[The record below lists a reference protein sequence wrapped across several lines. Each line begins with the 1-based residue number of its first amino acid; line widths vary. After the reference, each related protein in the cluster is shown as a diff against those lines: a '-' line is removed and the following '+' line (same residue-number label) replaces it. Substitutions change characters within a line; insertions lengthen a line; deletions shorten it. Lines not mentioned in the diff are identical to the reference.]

1 MDAKKAIEEG
11 RSYLLVMTDR
21 RMKPDEADAKKMQ
34 KIEKF
39 IEKTERKK
47 LPSPKQTTRVGEF
60 GRCTRASTEKYNKNE
75 SVDSWGLL
83 IGSSAEN
90 QGKPRFELRVIRDYT
105 MKSLILAQDER

>member
-11 RSYLLVMTDR
+11 RSYLWVMTDR
-21 RMKPDEADAKKMQ
+21 RMKPEADAKKMQ

-60 GRCTRASTEKYNKNE
+60 GRCTRASTEK
-75 SVDSWGLL
+75 
-83 IGSSAEN
+83 I
-90 QGKPRFELRVIRDYT
+90 Q
-105 MKSLILAQDER
+105 

>member
-1 MDAKKAIEEG
+1 MQVKKKGVPLQSLSETGVRQEPQGGRKNKFIDTSDKIFWMDAKKAIEEG

-47 LPSPKQTTRVGEF
+47 LPSPK
-60 GRCTRASTEKYNKNE
+60 
-75 SVDSWGLL
+75 
-83 IGSSAEN
+83 
-90 QGKPRFELRVIRDYT
+90 
-105 MKSLILAQDER
+105 

>member
-11 RSYLLVMTDR
+11 RSYLWVMTDR
-21 RMKPDEADAKKMQ
+21 RMKPEADAKKMQ

-75 SVDSWGLL
+75 SVNSWGLL
-83 IGSSAEN
+83 IGGSAEN
-90 QGKPRFELRVIRDYT
+90 
-105 MKSLILAQDER
+105 